1 MKLASIV
8 PFAEHAAQV
17 LSVMTYLLKEKGNL
31 PYANIQPL
39 LIDFTVCRTYLK
51 TCMRLENGYRIFLN
65 HPLRVF
71 HEFFLEDASRAEA
84 VQTRTFTTKSY
95 VIKRALA
102 EAGIPP
108 LLEKPPSAGEELP
121 PAGEKPPPPAHYQ
134 LTPRNVP
141 LWTQVLLNCLV
152 DLENVLIRRRNGQ
165 GTEYLLLD
173 TDEKRTVVRDNL
185 HILDA
190 MLDKNGIIDGLMTPA
205 LTEKLF
211 VRYDGCIRSSSWSSP
226 TPRVMH

>member
-1 MKLASIV
+1 M
-8 PFAEHAAQV
+8 
-17 LSVMTYLLKEKGNL
+17 
-31 PYANIQPL
+31 
-39 LIDFTVCRTYLK
+39 
-51 TCMRLENGYRIFLN
+51 
-65 HPLRVF
+65 
-71 HEFFLEDASRAEA
+71 
-84 VQTRTFTTKSY
+84 
-95 VIKRALA
+95 A

-121 PAGEKPPPPAHYQ
+121 PVGEKPPPPAHYQ

-190 MLDKNGIIDGLMTPA
+190 MLDKNGIIDGLMTLA